1 MGIIP
6 TVVIVVTRFTRVIV
20 KTKKIE
26 TNKKRKQYIDECCA
40 VLLLYTYLFMYVCM
54 YVSTHTPMKRLLFYD
69 TKFILSLL
77 RARVRRDYY
86 TLLYLLPLLLF
97 VF

>member
-1 MGIIP
+1 M
-6 TVVIVVTRFTRVIV
+6 
-20 KTKKIE
+20 
-26 TNKKRKQYIDECCA
+26 NA
-40 VLLLYTYLFMYVCM
+40 VLCCYYIHTYLCMYVCM
-54 YVSTHTPMKRLLFYD
+54 YVSTHTHMKRLLFYD